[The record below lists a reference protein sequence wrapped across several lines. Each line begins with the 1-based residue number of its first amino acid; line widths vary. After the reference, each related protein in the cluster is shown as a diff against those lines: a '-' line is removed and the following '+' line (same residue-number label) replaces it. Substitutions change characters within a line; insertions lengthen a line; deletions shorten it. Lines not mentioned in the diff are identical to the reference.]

1 MKDNRKI
8 PPNPPLLKG
17 EKGCVPPLWK
27 RGARGDFS
35 INVNSILRHLLYPA
49 SCIILLLLLFPAT
62 AFAQD
67 FTINRFHSD
76 ITVNEDSSI
85 TVRETILVRFHA
97 SKHGIYR
104 EIPFKYTDE
113 RGNTIKTP
121 LRVLSVTDH
130 TGKARTY
137 KTTKKGNIVNIRI
150 GDAKKY
156 VEGLQTYEI
165 TYGVENAILFFDDH
179 DELYWNVTGNYWW
192 SPIQEASA
200 NVTLAVRNKSENLWS
215 ACYTGVSG
223 SKESV
228 CGFETSHNSAEFFTR
243 KNLSPREGFTIAFG
257 WDKGLIIPPSA
268 WKKLLWAVDIRENWI
283 FILPLFSLIF
293 MINLWRARGRDPRI
307 REAVAVK
314 YEPPKYNNMPLTPGE
329 VGAIVDE
336 RLDSRDI
343 TSTLVGLAVKGY
355 VTIEESRT
363 EGLIFDSTDYYL
375 SKVKEPDATISTFE
389 KILMNSI
396 FTADLPGRMVSD
408 MKNKFYSELDLLRNT
423 LYGGLISKKYFLV
436 SPEKVRKVYIT
447 AGILLIVFSSIIFA
461 LLVSSAKSIPAGILT
476 GLPLLAFSRIMPAK
490 TKTGASAYMDILGFQ
505 EFMNRAEK
513 DQLERMG
520 DKELFSKL
528 LPYAIALDVVDNWA
542 KAFEGIYQEPPQW
555 YVSTG
560 GFRTFSPYHFSRSIT
575 SATSNLAS
583 AMFSSPRG
591 SGVSGGG
598 GSGGGGF
605 SGGGFGGGGEEAGN
619 P

>member
-1 MKDNRKI
+1 VPNLVETVKGYASHEKTVFENVTKARSMAMQASTPADKAKAENFLRDTLKSLFALAEAYPELKANANFMQLQSQLKELEDNIENARRYFNAVVRDFNILIESFPSNIIAGSFGFKQEEFFELKAEVRETGKGVFRENTVKDNRKI

-17 EKGCVPPLWK
+17 GKGCVPYLFRTQADSPRRRK

-85 TVRETILVRFHA
+85 TVRETILVRFHT

-150 GDAKKY
+150 GDAKNY

-165 TYGVENAILFFDDH
+165 TYGVENTILFFDDH

-223 SKESV
+223 QKNQRAVSKRHIIQLNFLQRKSPP
-228 CGFETSHNSAEFFTR
+228 SRRIHNS
-243 KNLSPREGFTIAFG
+243 FG
-257 WDKGLIIPPSA
+257 WDKGLVTPPPA
-268 WKKLLWAVDIRENWI
+268 WKK
-283 FILPLFSLIF
+283 
-293 MINLWRARGRDPRI
+293 
-307 REAVAVK
+307 
-314 YEPPKYNNMPLTPGE
+314 
-329 VGAIVDE
+329 
-336 RLDSRDI
+336 
-343 TSTLVGLAVKGY
+343 
-355 VTIEESRT
+355 
-363 EGLIFDSTDYYL
+363 
-375 SKVKEPDATISTFE
+375 
-389 KILMNSI
+389 
-396 FTADLPGRMVSD
+396 
-408 MKNKFYSELDLLRNT
+408 
-423 LYGGLISKKYFLV
+423 FL
-436 SPEKVRKVYIT
+436 
-447 AGILLIVFSSIIFA
+447 
-461 LLVSSAKSIPAGILT
+461 
-476 GLPLLAFSRIMPAK
+476 
-490 TKTGASAYMDILGFQ
+490 
-505 EFMNRAEK
+505 
-513 DQLERMG
+513 
-520 DKELFSKL
+520 
-528 LPYAIALDVVDNWA
+528 
-542 KAFEGIYQEPPQW
+542 
-555 YVSTG
+555 
-560 GFRTFSPYHFSRSIT
+560 
-575 SATSNLAS
+575 
-583 AMFSSPRG
+583 
-591 SGVSGGG
+591 
-598 GSGGGGF
+598 
-605 SGGGFGGGGEEAGN
+605 
-619 P
+619 